1 MIRGLSAEDA
11 ADAILLYDGRDYAL
25 RREYRGGWRLYVT
38 RFSRNAGGGSG
49 GMVDTTIYSA
59 ATTEAEAWRDI
70 AQQVL
75 SADWPGYPRVV
86 QESSG
91 VPPPIGIGGN
101 LLLILSST

>member
-1 MIRGLSAEDA
+1 MDNEFDRFDRRRVEAWRR
-11 ADAILLYDGRDYAL
+11 YGRDYAL

-91 VPPPIGIGGN
+91 VPPP
-101 LLLILSST
+101 SA